1 MSQAVS
7 SSQVGEGRMEGEGER
22 GIGCQKAP
30 IANEMEEDDG
40 AATAKAKNERDSG
53 VESAMLR
60 VRAAARRRVKR
71 RCEVRRYG
79 G

>member
-60 VRAAARRRVKR
+60 VRGCAPPSKSKM
-71 RCEVRRYG
+71 
-79 G
+79 